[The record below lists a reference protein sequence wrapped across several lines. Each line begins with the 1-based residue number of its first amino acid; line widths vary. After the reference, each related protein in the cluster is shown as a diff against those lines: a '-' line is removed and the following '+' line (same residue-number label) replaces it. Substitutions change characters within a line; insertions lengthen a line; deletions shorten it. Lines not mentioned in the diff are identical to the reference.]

1 MKPEPRARIG
11 ELDPAELRGALA
23 GRGLV
28 LDCGAARIRVRSDVA
43 PLAGMLQTLYAA
55 YPVQG
60 ADGVFDAT
68 VRMHRGRGV
77 RRVFRPQVE
86 LLVDGER
93 PFEPFPADTPV
104 PLLEWGINYTI
115 ATRLN
120 NFLLLH
126 AGVVERDGRAIV
138 LPALPGSGK
147 STLTAALA
155 TRGFRLLSDEFGV
168 VRLADS
174 HLLPMLRPVA
184 LKNESID
191 IVGRWAP
198 DAAMGPR
205 FPKTRK
211 GTVAHLAPDAA
222 SVDRR
227 NQSARPAVVIFPRF
241 DAGTEF
247 ELTPVMRSRA
257 FARLAVNSFNYELL
271 GPDSFDALTR
281 LIGLSDCFELRY
293 RSLERA
299 VDELGKLVAKS
310 DPIH

>member
-1 MKPEPRARIG
+1 MRPESGARIG
-11 ELDPAELRGALA
+11 ELGPASLRGALA

-28 LDCGAARIRVRSDVA
+28 LDCGAARIRVRSDVE
-43 PLAGMLQTLYAA
+43 PLAGMLQTLYSV
-55 YPVQG
+55 YPLQG
-60 ADGVFDAT
+60 ACGVFDAT
-68 VRMHRGRGV
+68 VRVDRGRGF
-77 RRVFRPQVE
+77 RRFFRPQVE

-120 NFLLLH
+120 CFLLLH
-126 AGVVERDGRAIV
+126 AGVVERAGRAIV

-168 VRLADS
+168 VRLDDS
-174 HLLPMLRPVA
+174 NLLPMLRPVA
-184 LKNESID
+184 LKNDSID
-191 IVGRWAP
+191 IIAAWAP
-198 DAAMGPR
+198 QVAMGPR

-211 GTVAHLAPDAA
+211 GTVAHLAPDADA
-222 SVDRR
+222 VDRR
-227 NQSARPAVVIFPRF
+227 GEAARPALVIFPRF
-241 DAGTEF
+241 DAGVEF
-247 ELTPVMRSRA
+247 DLKATPRSRA

-271 GPDSFDALTR
+271 GPEGFDALVR
-281 LIGLSDCFELRY
+281 LIGSSECYELRY

-310 DPIH
+310 EPVH